1 LPDRTSCFDSPMAA
15 HAVRSLGTAKTI
27 DPNSPERESV
37 IKRAAKGG
45 FDAALVTAN
54 SDALA

>member
-1 LPDRTSCFDSPMAA
+1 MAPP
-15 HAVRSLGTAKTI
+15 AVRSLGTAKTI